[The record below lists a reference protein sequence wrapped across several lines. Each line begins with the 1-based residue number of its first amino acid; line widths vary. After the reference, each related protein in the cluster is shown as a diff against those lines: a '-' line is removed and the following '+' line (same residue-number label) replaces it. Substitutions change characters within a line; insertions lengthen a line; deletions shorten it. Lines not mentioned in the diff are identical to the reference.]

1 MAMNDKYF
9 KNREIDN
16 KKAYELL
23 GKLIEKYPKQR
34 IGQIIANYMFP
45 DYREKDF
52 FYEEPFDTVNRLKK
66 ALNIED
72 EEEPVK
78 ERNISIEPFGSGYS
92 HRYCVVD
99 TDTGEIIDDA
109 QGYGY
114 KTEEK
119 AMAAYKWKNMDRNAK
134 KQYFSKLETI
144 KKFMDDNPKL
154 RRKIGLHK
162 QSCMLYY
169 KPMDKEDV
177 DKIFKT
183 NGFSFKDLPF
193 NANDVAKYWKQIK

>member
-1 MAMNDKYF
+1 MNDKYF
-9 KNREIDN
+9 KNRESDN
-16 KKAYELL
+16 KRAYELL
-23 GKLIEKYPKQR
+23 GKLIEKYPEQR

-45 DYREKDF
+45 DYRGKDF
-52 FYEEPFDTVNRLKK
+52 FYEEPFDTVERLKK

-78 ERNISIEPFGSGYS
+78 ERNISIEPFCSGYS
-92 HRYCVVD
+92 NRYCVVD

-134 KQYFSKLETI
+134 KQYFSKLEDI
-144 KKFMDDNPKL
+144 KKFMDENPKL
-154 RRKIGLHK
+154 KRKIELHK

-169 KPMDKEDV
+169 EPMDKEDIEN
-177 DKIFKT
+177 IFKT
-183 NGFSFKDLPF
+183 NGFSFKDLSF
-193 NANDVAKYWKQIK
+193 NANDISKYWKHIK

>member
-1 MAMNDKYF
+1 MNDKYF
-9 KNREIDN
+9 KNREADN
-16 KKAYELL
+16 KRAYELL
-23 GKLIEKYPKQR
+23 GKLIEKYPEQR

-45 DYREKDF
+45 EYREKDF
-52 FYEEPFDTVNRLKK
+52 FYEEPNDTVSRMEK
-66 ALNIED
+66 ALNIEEQ
-72 EEEPVK
+72 EETNNK
-78 ERNISIEPFGSGYS
+78 RKISIEPFGHRYQR
-92 HRYCVVD
+92 RYCVVD
-99 TDTGEIIDDA
+99 VETGEIIDDA

-114 KTEEK
+114 KSEDK
-119 AMAAYKWKNMDRNAK
+119 AIAAYTWKNIDRKSK
-134 KQYFSKLETI
+134 KEYFFFFLAI